1 MPFFSIAWAGFVAVI
16 LAAALFWIFRAFRLT
31 EFSPSI
37 QLGCL
42 FMRNPGHPAT
52 ETTGFLLL
60 IGLGSSLVPL
70 TYQWL
75 FGLLG
80 GTSWGIGLG
89 LGVVHGLL
97 AAALLPA
104 FGTISACIRAGAI
117 RAPGPMGTKWGWLT
131 PFAMVLGHGLYG
143 VVCGAIL
150 QNL

>member
-16 LAAALFWIFRAFRLT
+16 MAAVVFWIFRAFRLT

-37 QLGCL
+37 QIGCL
-42 FMRNPGHPAT
+42 FMRNPAHPGT

-60 IGLGSSLVPL
+60 VLLGSSLVPFV
-70 TYQWL
+70 YQRL
-75 FGLLG
+75 FALLG
-80 GTSWGIGLG
+80 GPSWLLGLG
-89 LGVVHGLL
+89 LGAVHGLL

-143 VVCGAIL
+143 AICGAIL

>member
-16 LAAALFWIFRAFRLT
+16 LAAAVFWLFRAFRLT

-42 FMRNPGHPAT
+42 VLRNPGHPAT

-60 IGLGSSLVPL
+60 LVLGSSLVPFL
-70 TYQWL
+70 YDWL
-75 FGLLG
+75 FGMLG
-80 GTSWGIGLG
+80 GASWIVG
-89 LGVVHGLL
+89 LGVGAVQGLL

-131 PFAMVLGHGLYG
+131 PFAIAFGHGLYG
-143 VVCGAIL
+143 AICGAIL
-150 QNL
+150 ENL

>member
-42 FMRNPGHPAT
+42 FLRNPGHPGT
-52 ETTGFLLL
+52 ETTGFFLLVL
-60 IGLGSSLVPL
+60 LGSSLVPFL
-70 TYQWL
+70 YQQL
-75 FGLLG
+75 FSVLG
-80 GTSWGIGLG
+80 GPSWMLGLG
-89 LGVVHGLL
+89 LGVLHGLA

-131 PFAMVLGHGLYG
+131 PFTMVLGHGLYG
-143 VVCGAIL
+143 AVCGAIL

>member
-16 LAAALFWIFRAFRLT
+16 LAAAVFWLFRATRLT

-42 FMRNPGHPAT
+42 FMRNPAHPAT

-60 IGLGSSLVPL
+60 VVLGSSLVPFV
-70 TYQWL
+70 YQRIFAL
-75 FGLLG
+75 FGG
-80 GTSWGIGLG
+80 PSWLVG
-89 LGVVHGLL
+89 LGVGALHGLV

-117 RAPGPMGTKWGWLT
+117 KAPGHMGIKWGWLT

-143 VVCGAIL
+143 AICGAIL

>member
-16 LAAALFWIFRAFRLT
+16 LAAALFWLFRAFKLT

-42 FMRNPGHPAT
+42 FLRNPNHPAT

-60 IGLGSSLVPL
+60 ITLGSSLVAF
-70 TYQWL
+70 TYDWL

-80 GTSWGIGLG
+80 GPSWLLGLG
-89 LGVVHGLL
+89 LGAVHGLL

-117 RAPGPMGTKWGWLT
+117 RAPGPMGSKWGWLT

-143 VVCGAIL
+143 AVCGAIL